1 MLEAGKENVFL
12 KEKCEK
18 CLQTIVEGK
27 YHFFYS
33 KIILISVMSET
44 IGSTHKLISCFHG
57 QSKSKNVAARELT
70 ARYIEQTLMIISPQ
84 RALADTR
91 DLTEKIILSM
101 ISALNDS
108 AHETRQYGKRIVVL
122 LAKYE
127 HFEAICGKYLSS
139 EDNRKGKGVSKAKLW
154 VGPDPKKTIM
164 PFLKPSQY

>member
-1 MLEAGKENVFL
+1 
-12 KEKCEK
+12 
-18 CLQTIVEGK
+18 
-27 YHFFYS
+27 
-33 KIILISVMSET
+33 MSET
-44 IGSTHKLISCFHG
+44 TGSSHKLISCFHS

-127 HFEAICGKYLSS
+127 HFEAICGKYLST
-139 EDNRKGKGVSKAKLW
+139 EDNRKGMFPNG
-154 VGPDPKKTIM
+154 
-164 PFLKPSQY
+164 LKPLSR

>member
-1 MLEAGKENVFL
+1 MKNACKLL
-12 KEKCEK
+12 
-18 CLQTIVEGK
+18 
-27 YHFFYS
+27 S
-33 KIILISVMSET
+33 KVNIKTTKLLLNTDILVMSET
-44 IGSTHKLISCFHG
+44 TGSTHKLISCFHS

-70 ARYIEQTLMIISPQ
+70 ARYIEQMLMIISPQ
-84 RALADTR
+84 RALATDTR

-139 EDNRKGKGVSKAKLW
+139 EDNRKGAVSN
-154 VGPDPKKTIM
+154 GHNRFRTNRIR
-164 PFLKPSQY
+164 PF

>member
-1 MLEAGKENVFL
+1 MSFWRKSVKNACKLLSKVCTLHGIVFSVL
-12 KEKCEK
+12 
-18 CLQTIVEGK
+18 T
-27 YHFFYS
+27 Y
-33 KIILISVMSET
+33 ILVMSET
-44 IGSTHKLISCFHG
+44 TGSSHKLISCFHS

-127 HFEAICGKYLSS
+127 HFEAICGKYLST
-139 EDNRKGKGVSKAKLW
+139 EDNRKGMFPNDLKQ
-154 VGPDPKKTIM
+154 VG
-164 PFLKPSQY
+164 LRA

>member
-1 MLEAGKENVFL
+1 MKSAYKLLSKVN
-12 KEKCEK
+12 
-18 CLQTIVEGK
+18 TI
-27 YHFFYS
+27 FYS
-33 KIILISVMSET
+33 KIILILVMSET
-44 IGSTHKLISCFHG
+44 TGSTHKLISCFHG

-139 EDNRKGKGVSKAKLW
+139 EDNRKGKGVSKPKIW
-154 VGPDPKKTIM
+154 VGPDPKNSIM

>member
-1 MLEAGKENVFL
+1 MSFWRKSVKSAYKLLSKVN
-12 KEKCEK
+12 
-18 CLQTIVEGK
+18 T
-27 YHFFYS
+27 FFYS
-33 KIILISVMSET
+33 KITLILVMSET
-44 IGSTHKLISCFHG
+44 TGSTHKLISCFHG

-139 EDNRKGKGVSKAKLW
+139 EDNRKGMWVSS
-154 VGPDPKKTIM
+154 GPRSFDQGLDRVQSFASRKWYQNIFET
-164 PFLKPSQY
+164 

>member
-1 MLEAGKENVFL
+1 
-12 KEKCEK
+12 
-18 CLQTIVEGK
+18 
-27 YHFFYS
+27 
-33 KIILISVMSET
+33 MSET
-44 IGSTHKLISCFHG
+44 TGSTHKLISCFHG

-139 EDNRKGKGVSKAKLW
+139 EDNRKGMWVSKLRIW
-154 VGPDPKKTIM
+154 VGFDSGNSIIEFKRSTCKEYVFGWISRPTYVISLSPQAK
-164 PFLKPSQY
+164 

>member
-1 MLEAGKENVFL
+1 
-12 KEKCEK
+12 
-18 CLQTIVEGK
+18 
-27 YHFFYS
+27 
-33 KIILISVMSET
+33 MSET
-44 IGSTHKLISCFHG
+44 TGSTHKLISCFHG

-139 EDNRKGKGVSKAKLW
+139 EDNRKGMWVSKPRIWVVPNVW
-154 VGPDPKKTIM
+154 VGPDLENSTM
-164 PFLKPSQY
+164 PFLKPCQY

>member
-1 MLEAGKENVFL
+1 
-12 KEKCEK
+12 
-18 CLQTIVEGK
+18 
-27 YHFFYS
+27 
-33 KIILISVMSET
+33 MSET
-44 IGSTHKLISCFHG
+44 TGSTHKLISCFHG

-139 EDNRKGKGVSKAKLW
+139 EDNRKGMWVSSGHHRSTDRRTDRFW
-154 VGPDPKKTIM
+154 
-164 PFLKPSQY
+164 FLKSPWNPVSIKFKKSNWRFGQIVN